1 MLKAPK
7 AVALRKNGPLECVL
21 DQIRNKCGCDHS
33 DCAWW
38 PGGLHDRYGTRART
52 LKTMSRYG
60 LVDLKREKTQL
71 RPVGFYA
78 VARIRKSVAVT
89 PNRQP
94 WKLAAVT

>member
-1 MLKAPK
+1 
-7 AVALRKNGPLECVL
+7 
-21 DQIRNKCGCDHS
+21 
-33 DCAWW
+33 
-38 PGGLHDRYGTRART
+38 
-52 LKTMSRYG
+52 MSRYG